1 METVKISKIEE
12 VTAAISRGEIVI
24 MMDDEG
30 RENEGDF
37 IFAAEFTTPEMVNFV
52 ITHGRGQVCV
62 PMLPEAC
69 KKLELP
75 QMVRDNTA
83 PLSTQFTIPVDH
95 VSTKTGITAQE
106 RAVTIKALS
115 DADAKPGDFV
125 RPGHVFPLAAKEGGV
140 LRRAGHTEAT
150 VDLMRI
156 AGCRPVGCCC
166 EILGEDGNR
175 ATRDDIFALAKRF
188 SLKVSTI
195 EELIRY
201 RRLREKLV
209 YRKAEAALPTKY
221 GMGRILVYG
230 VEYEDLEPVV
240 ILLGAPENSPEAR
253 KCDPPAPLV
262 RLHSSCF
269 TGDLVGSLRCDCGD
283 QLHNALQMMKEDG
296 YGALIYLPQEG
307 RGIGLAEKIKAYR
320 LQEQGMDT
328 VDANLALGH
337 RADARDYGVGLQIL
351 KDLGLIHVR
360 LLTNNPKKIDA
371 FVYGGYDLKV
381 MDQVRILGEINPYN
395 EEYIRTKVE
404 RMGHIWP
411 GLSSEE

>member
-1 METVKISKIEE
+1 MKISSIETVA
-12 VTAAISRGEIVI
+12 AAIAQGKIVI
-24 MMDDEG
+24 LMDDEG

-37 IFAAEFTTPEMVNFV
+37 IFAAEYATPEKVNFA

-62 PMLPEAC
+62 PMTAEAC
-69 KKLELP
+69 NRLELP

-95 VSTKTGITAQE
+95 ISTKTGITAQE
-106 RAVTIKALS
+106 RAATIYALS
-115 DADAKPGDFV
+115 LPEVRPAEFV

-140 LRRAGHTEAT
+140 LRRAGHTEAS

-156 AGCRPVGCCC
+156 AGCRPTACCC
-166 EILGEDGNR
+166 EILNENGDR
-175 ATRDDIFALAKRF
+175 ATRDEIFALAERF
-188 SLKVSTI
+188 SLEVSTI

-201 RRLREKLV
+201 RRSREKLV

-221 GMGRILVYG
+221 GIGRILVYG
-230 VEYEDLEPVV
+230 VRYEEMEPVV
-240 ILLGAPENSPEAR
+240 VLLGSPENSPEAQ
-253 KCDPPAPLV
+253 KYEPPVPPLV

-283 QLHNALQMMKEDG
+283 QLHNALEMMKADG

-307 RGIGLAEKIKAYR
+307 RGIGLAEKIKAYK
-320 LQEQGMDT
+320 LQDEGLDT
-328 VDANLALGH
+328 VDANLVLGH
-337 RADARDYGVGLQIL
+337 RVDARDYGVGLQIL
-351 KDLGLIHVR
+351 KDLGLTQIR

-381 MDQVRILGEINPYN
+381 VEQVPILGEINPYN
-395 EEYIRTKVE
+395 ADYILTKVQ

-411 GLSSEE
+411 GLTE

>member
-1 METVKISKIEE
+1 MEISKIED
-12 VTAAISRGEIVI
+12 VAAAIAKGEIVI
-24 MMDDEG
+24 IMDDEG

-37 IFAAEFTTPEMVNFV
+37 IFAAEFATPEMVNFV

-62 PMLPEAC
+62 PMLSELC
-69 KKLELP
+69 ETLQLP

-95 VSTKTGITAQE
+95 ISTKTGITAQE
-106 RAVTIKALS
+106 RAATIGALS
-115 DADAKPGDFV
+115 QPDAKPADFV

-166 EILGEDGNR
+166 EILSEDGNR
-175 ATRDDIFALAKRF
+175 ATRDDLFALAKEF
-188 SLKVSTI
+188 SLKISTI

-209 YRKAEAALPTKY
+209 YRKAEAFLPTKY
-221 GMGRILVYG
+221 GIGRILVYG
-230 VEYEDLEPVV
+230 ATFDTMEPVV
-240 ILLGAPENSPEAR
+240 VLLGAPENSPEAM
-253 KCDPPAPLV
+253 KYDPPAPLV

-269 TGDLVGSLRCDCGD
+269 TGDLLSSLRCDCGD
-283 QLHNALQMMKEDG
+283 QLHNALEMMKADG

-307 RGIGLAEKIKAYR
+307 RGIGLAEKVKAYK
-320 LQEQGMDT
+320 LQDEGMDT

-351 KDLGLIHVR
+351 KDLGLTQIR
-360 LLTNNPKKIDA
+360 LLTNNPKKVDA
-371 FVYGGYDLKV
+371 FVYGGYDMKV
-381 MDQVRILGEINPYN
+381 VDQVRILGEVNEYN
-395 EEYIRTKVE
+395 EQYIRTKVE

-411 GLSSEE
+411 GLEAEE